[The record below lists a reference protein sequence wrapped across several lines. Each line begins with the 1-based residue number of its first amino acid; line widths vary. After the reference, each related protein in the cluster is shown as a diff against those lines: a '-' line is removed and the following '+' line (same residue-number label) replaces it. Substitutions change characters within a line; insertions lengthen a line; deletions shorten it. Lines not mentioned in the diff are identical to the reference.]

1 MITMQESFTVSGPPE
16 QAFEEALRVRVDGLR
31 HSYDGNVVLDG
42 VSLELQ
48 RGDVILLRGDNGSG
62 KTTLLNIL
70 SGHIAPNSGMI
81 CLSLNGRTDT
91 FRFPQKFWQK
101 LNPFNHF
108 APERIARAGLCR
120 TWQELRL
127 FSTLDLRNNIAIAQ
141 PGQTGEN
148 PVASLLLRSHV
159 EAAERDLLNASDTI
173 LSSIGL
179 AGRERSSAD
188 MISLGQSKR
197 VAVARAVQT
206 GAKVLFLDEPL
217 AGLDERGSH
226 NVMKLL
232 TILAQHD
239 GITLVIVEHVLN
251 IPRILSFATKVWTLA
266 NGKLQV
272 EAPTAVK
279 RVMLNAGSAAPDE
292 FIRRVAQ
299 ANSEIINEELP
310 NGAHLTRIVPPG
322 IGRYPPV
329 LKVSNLVVQLG
340 KRVVIG
346 MPEESGNLR
355 GFNLTLRKGEVALLR
370 APNGW
375 GKTTLLRALAGLYP
389 IVRGSIKLEGVELRA
404 LAPWKR
410 AQLGLVTL
418 QAQSLSFPALT
429 VRETL
434 RLCHIKN
441 VCPRIEALLD
451 REVADLSGGEKQM
464 LSIWCALGGVKPV
477 ALLDEPFSAL
487 DDSGHKQLEILLSQ
501 RSGATLI
508 ALPGSL

>member
-1 MITMQESFTVSGPPE
+1 
-16 QAFEEALRVRVDGLR
+16 
-31 HSYDGNVVLDG
+31 
-42 VSLELQ
+42 
-48 RGDVILLRGDNGSG
+48 
-62 KTTLLNIL
+62 
-70 SGHIAPNSGMI
+70 
-81 CLSLNGRTDT
+81 
-91 FRFPQKFWQK
+91 
-101 LNPFNHF
+101 
-108 APERIARAGLCR
+108 
-120 TWQELRL
+120 
-127 FSTLDLRNNIAIAQ
+127 
-141 PGQTGEN
+141 
-148 PVASLLLRSHV
+148 
-159 EAAERDLLNASDTI
+159 
-173 LSSIGL
+173 
-179 AGRERSSAD
+179 
-188 MISLGQSKR
+188 
-197 VAVARAVQT
+197 
-206 GAKVLFLDEPL
+206 
-217 AGLDERGSH
+217 
-226 NVMKLL
+226 
-232 TILAQHD
+232 
-239 GITLVIVEHVLN
+239 
-251 IPRILSFATKVWTLA
+251 
-266 NGKLQV
+266 
-272 EAPTAVK
+272 
-279 RVMLNAGSAAPDE
+279 
-292 FIRRVAQ
+292 
-299 ANSEIINEELP
+299 
-310 NGAHLTRIVPPG
+310 
-322 IGRYPPV
+322 V